1 MCWPFLPFLQEKFEV
16 LQDSRYAQ
24 LLHVLLLSLIKAS
37 FKSLMDS
44 TELHDK
50 LWDNAQ
56 YLKNGLSKLGYDTGE
71 SETPITP
78 VIIGDEKTT
87 QEFSKRLKDEGVYVK
102 SIVFPTVPRGTGRV
116 RNMPTAAHT
125 KDMLDEAIAAY
136 EKVGKEMKLI

>member
-1 MCWPFLPFLQEKFEV
+1 
-16 LQDSRYAQ
+16 
-24 LLHVLLLSLIKAS
+24 
-37 FKSLMDS
+37 MDS

-50 LWDNAQ
+50 LWNNAQ

-87 QEFSKRLKDEGVYVK
+87 RENLVSVKRRRCLCEIYR
-102 SIVFPTVPRGTGRV
+102 FPNSTKRYRTCKKYA
-116 RNMPTAAHT
+116 TAAHT